1 MTNLLLAIAIVE
13 SSGNPLAIGDD
24 GLSWGLYQI
33 RPAYVRDVNRILGA
47 EEYTHRDAFNAQYAK
62 RMVEVY
68 LNHYATPERIGRPV
82 TDEDRARIH
91 NGGPNGWRK
100 ESTNDYWRKVR
111 SSMPTF
117 PNPHPRECGL

>member
-33 RPAYVRDVNRILGA
+33 RPAYVRDVNRILGSA
-47 EEYTHRDAFNAQYAK
+47 EYTHRDAFNPQYAK

-100 ESTNDYWRKVR
+100 ESTRAYWQKVWR
-111 SSMPTF
+111 AKP
-117 PNPHPRECGL
+117 